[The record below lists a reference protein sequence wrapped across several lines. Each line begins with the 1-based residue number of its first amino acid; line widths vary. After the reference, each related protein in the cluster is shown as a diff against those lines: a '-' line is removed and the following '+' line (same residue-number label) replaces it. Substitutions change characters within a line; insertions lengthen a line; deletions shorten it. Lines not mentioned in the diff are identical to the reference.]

1 MSFTPKI
8 DNTQLA
14 HGGNRVYAVVVRH
27 KVLKRVK
34 DFFETNNIGNDGL
47 LYKFTNSDYF
57 NILYD
62 EDLQQYL
69 CSKSTMRRWRFFPV
83 R

>member
-47 LYKFTNSDYF
+47 LYKPSYKAISPQQKF
-57 NILYD
+57 LYRTVI
-62 EDLQQYL
+62 ELTTL
-69 CSKSTMRRWRFFPV
+69 CAYTWDMTKPG
-83 R
+83 